1 MQQGIMELMWRSS
14 HVSGSNVHYVEALY
28 EQYLDDPS
36 AVPDEWRQYFDQL
49 PRPDDGPSHDVPL
62 APVREQ
68 FHQLA
73 KQRRTALAPPPLT
86 ERRIASRSGSCS

>member
-49 PRPDDGPSHDVPL
+49 PRPD
-62 APVREQ
+62 
-68 FHQLA
+68 
-73 KQRRTALAPPPLT
+73 APPTMFPWPRSANSSTSSPSSADRHWLPPQPMA
-86 ERRIASRSGSCS
+86 RRAASRSRSSS